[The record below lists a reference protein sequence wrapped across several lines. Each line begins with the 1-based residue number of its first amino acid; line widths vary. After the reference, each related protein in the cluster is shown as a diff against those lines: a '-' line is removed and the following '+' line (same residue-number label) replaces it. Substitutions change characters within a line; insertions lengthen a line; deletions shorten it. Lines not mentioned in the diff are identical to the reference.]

1 MLTKMGW
8 TPVVITGDEFGKF
21 VDDESK
27 SLGALVDS
35 LGLRK

>member
-27 SLGALVDS
+27 SLGQLVDS